1 MVKTYKFS
9 ASNIVPSKFAL
20 QSERMDTGSGVV
32 KQKVEDDEDAA
43 SDKEYNDLF
52 DQIDY

>member
-1 MVKTYKFS
+1 MAKTQKFS

-32 KQKVEDDEDAA
+32 KEKVEDDEDEDAA
-43 SDKEYNDLF
+43 CDKEYNDLF
-52 DQIDY
+52 DQI